1 MLFQEIF
8 SPLECKSLQSS
19 SKLNWPYP
27 DFLRKGEDIKWVEG
41 IRDIGQGQDK
51 MVGFSHFKVLEHDL
65 IRLGD
70 ECPALEDN
78 SSNLLLLG
86 LIQLMVFAS
95 FLEVE
100 LLFRS

>member
-1 MLFQEIF
+1 
-8 SPLECKSLQSS
+8 
-19 SKLNWPYP
+19 
-27 DFLRKGEDIKWVEG
+27 
-41 IRDIGQGQDK
+41 

-95 FLEVE
+95 FLEME